1 MPLNDKYVL
10 TTPAYNSVFS
20 NPDIKLTEGMFF
32 LIGKKN
38 LSQIPRIGI
47 TIKKRDF
54 KLAVERNALKRII
67 KVSFKGVSHKL
78 PAFDYVIIV
87 KGNKADKEQIK
98 ERLKELWQ
106 KCLNAGQ

>member
-38 LSQIPRIGI
+38 LGQIPRIGI
-47 TIKKRDF
+47 KIKKRDF

-67 KVSFKGVSHKL
+67 KVSFKSVSHKL

-87 KGNKADKEQIK
+87 NGNKTHKEQNK